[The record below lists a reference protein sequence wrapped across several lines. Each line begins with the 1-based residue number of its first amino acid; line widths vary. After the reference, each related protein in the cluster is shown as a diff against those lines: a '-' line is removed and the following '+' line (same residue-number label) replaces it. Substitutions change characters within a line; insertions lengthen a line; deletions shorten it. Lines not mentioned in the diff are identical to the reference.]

1 MAGSR
6 IWYMYR
12 VDTGSGYAVFLDK
25 SNYLNSDLGFERLQ
39 SGQNL
44 LILPKGIRMRYAL
57 TYQADAPS
65 RKRRFY
71 IGTIAKYNELIV
83 NRVISAPIV
92 GGIDSNVNWIVT
104 ALRGEKRRL
113 PYSGDTALNDGSN

>member
-6 IWYMYR
+6 VWFLYR
-12 VDTGSGYAVFLDK
+12 VDSGIGYAVFLDK
-25 SNYLNSDLGFERLQ
+25 SNYADTNLGFTRIQ
-39 SGQNL
+39 SGSNTL
-44 LILPKGIRMRYAL
+44 PLPKGIKLRYVL

-71 IGTIAKYNELIV
+71 VGTLERYNELLT

-92 GGIDSNVNWIVT
+92 GGIDSNVNWVIT

-113 PYSGDTALNDGSN
+113 PYSAETGLNDGTN